1 MKFWYRYVLINAVR
15 RWSETLVMWVVWHLV
30 PYEVRKWSVVRA
42 FADATTTPPGD
53 TLTPDQVGYSLVM
66 KAMR

>member
-1 MKFWYRYVLINAVR
+1 MSFWYRYVFKNWVR
-15 RWSETLVMWVVWHLV
+15 RTGQKATMWLAWHALPKYLRMWIV
-30 PYEVRKWSVVRA
+30 IRA

-53 TLTPDQVGYSLVM
+53 TETPDEVGYSLVM